1 MMMEKKHLS
10 TIANDVIR
18 RCALEVD
25 VSVDILNQEFEREW
39 EGGIDGYSRKL
50 VEFCCKRALP
60 VMCGSIDETI
70 SDASFSRFTFDMM
83 LAWEMP
89 SSADE
94 ESHTECVAKEE
105 EEKKVAVVSDQPQD
119 DVSLFYSDLMP
130 LLIDR
135 EPTIGE
141 EAFVW
146 LGTLVPLVV
155 DTVNGR
161 FTYETLTAPTGNRL
175 HFPAYDKFLKEMHR
189 CIKHLQKQDT
199 PTGAELA
206 DDEFILHV
214 EGTASSQRVVRHIGG
229 TSWAG
234 RLTLTNYALYFEASG
249 VVSYEHAVKL
259 DLSNNIEQTVK
270 PAATGPWGAPLFD
283 KAIVYESCEL
293 EEGIVLEFPEM
304 TSSTRRDHWLAL
316 VTEIMLLNKFISK
329 FNVESEVQVWEM
341 HARTILGIIRLH
353 AAREMLRM
361 CPPEPKSFLIFAL
374 LDELP
379 KGDYVLEELSG
390 SLKGGDPCSASS
402 ILRSLNVSKQITD
415 ESDQIVQ
422 PAENLSSLEG
432 AIHQSREEAK
442 EIDKAKATTR
452 GLKEE
457 GIGESAQ
464 VLMGLLKPVTVLVS
478 SIRDILTWEQPVTT
492 AVLLVSTLILIY
504 KEWVGPAISTFLL
517 WLVGKMLW
525 TRRTGVAKKSEKIVI
540 RSASDQTAMESI
552 VSAQQGLRT
561 IHEIMR
567 ETNVA
572 LLKIWSILVS
582 KAPKH
587 TNRVM
592 IVMTGAAIVAALIP
606 FKFLLMGLV
615 LYGAVALSKLGKHTQ
630 SEQGN
635 RRLREWWDSIPVV
648 PVEIMDKESD
658 KSE

>member
-206 DDEFILHV
+206 DDEIILHV
-214 EGTASSQRVVRHIGG
+214 EGTASSQSVVRHVGR

-270 PAATGPWGAPLFD
+270 PAATGPCGAPLFD

-361 CPPEPKSFLIFAL
+361 CPPEPRSFLIFAL

-379 KGDYVLEELSG
+379 KGNYVLEELSG
-390 SLKGGDPCSASS
+390 SLKGGDPC
-402 ILRSLNVSKQITD
+402 K
-415 ESDQIVQ
+415 
-422 PAENLSSLEG
+422 NLSSLEG

-442 EIDKAKATTR
+442 EIDKAKDTTR

-478 SIRDILTWEQPVTT
+478 SIRDILRWEQPVTT
-492 AVLLVSTLILIY
+492 SVLLVSTLILIY
-504 KEWVGPAISTFLL
+504 KEWAGPAISTFLL
-517 WLVGKMLW
+517 WVVGKMLW
-525 TRRTGVAKKSEKIVI
+525 LRRTGVAKKSEKIVI
-540 RSASDQTAMESI
+540 GSASDQTVMESI

-592 IVMTGAAIVAALIP
+592 IVMIGAAIVPALIP

-615 LYGAVALSKLGKHTQ
+615 LYCAVALLKLGKHTQ

-635 RRLREWWDSIPVV
+635 PRLREWWDSIPVV
-648 PVEIMDKESD
+648 PVEINDKESD
-658 KSE
+658 TTT